1 MTIHLA
7 IGDASDVTRILGDNS
22 IEGILTD
29 PTYGQNLLGH
39 SWDKVVP
46 PVKVWKEF
54 FRVLKPGG
62 LRMAFGGSRT
72 HHRLMVNLEDA
83 GYLVRECL
91 MWIYAK
97 GYPSSLNLEKAIRKH
112 LDHYPDSRVNHH
124 LWEGYGTKLRSAWEI
139 IVLAQKPLANNY
151 VNNALVWGVGV
162 LNLGGCML
170 PVRTRQCFPW
180 VIMRVVACMES
191 APPRRRS
198 PSWRTVSRKLV
209 GHTPS
214 RLPRTRLSSRLPHP
228 CDE

>member
-124 LWEGYGTKLRSAWEI
+124 LWEGYGTKLISAWEI
-139 IVLAQKPLANNY
+139 IVYAKTLANNY
-151 VNNALVWGVGV
+151 VNNTG
-162 LNLGGCML
+162 LG
-170 PVRTRQCFPW
+170 
-180 VIMRVVACMES
+180 
-191 APPRRRS
+191 RRRS
-198 PSWRTVSRKLV
+198 ESRRMYASCADKAMFPVGDYASCGRYGVVPTETEIAILANGFPQTCWSHTIQTAKNTIVIPIAPSV
-209 GHTPS
+209 
-214 RLPRTRLSSRLPHP
+214 
-228 CDE
+228 

>member
-170 PVRTRQCFPW
+170 PAPDKAMFP
-180 VIMRVVACMES
+180 VGDYA
-191 APPRRRS
+191 
-198 PSWRTVSRKLV
+198 SRGLYGV
-209 GHTPS
+209 GTTETEIAILANGFPQTCWSHTIQTAK
-214 RLPRTRLSSRLPHP
+214 TRLSSRLPHP